1 MVVILLCILS
11 IVCGVL
17 TFGLYHLDKIHKEL
31 QLKIDNIDVHVLK
44 EKIAQDVYTILRLEK
59 QLATTTEKLSS
70 LEDELLFY
78 RKLPISSKDMQL
90 LQKLVSHV
98 KTSVNSKLTDEQIF
112 RNVLAC
118 LVASRISDVPFS
130 HVLALVHTE
139 STFRSTAISSMNCRG
154 LTQVSRRIWNVYST
168 ALQLGMYSIENP
180 FANSMVGTS
189 YLKALHRSYSGNYHR
204 ALQHYNGGTRFSGA
218 THQFANV
225 VIARASMWNRV
236 IQN

>member
-1 MVVILLCILS
+1 M
-11 IVCGVL
+11 CGVL
-17 TFGLYHLDKIHKEL
+17 TFELYHVDKMYKEL
-31 QLKIDNIDVHVLK
+31 QLKIDRIDVHVLK
-44 EKIAQDVYTILRLEK
+44 EKSAQDAHTILRLEK
-59 QLATTTEKLSS
+59 QLTTTIEKLSS

-90 LQKLVSHV
+90 LQKLADYI
-98 KTSVNSKLTDEQIF
+98 KTSVNSKLTDEQIY

-118 LVASRISDVPFS
+118 LVASKVSEVPLS

-139 STFRSTAISSMNCRG
+139 STFRSTARSSMNCRG
-154 LTQVSRRIWNVYST
+154 LTQVSRRIWNTYST
-168 ALQLGMYSIENP
+168 ALRLSMYSIENP

-189 YLKALHRSYSGNYHR
+189 YLKALYHSYSGNYHR

-225 VIARASMWNRV
+225 VIARANMWNRV
-236 IQN
+236 IKN